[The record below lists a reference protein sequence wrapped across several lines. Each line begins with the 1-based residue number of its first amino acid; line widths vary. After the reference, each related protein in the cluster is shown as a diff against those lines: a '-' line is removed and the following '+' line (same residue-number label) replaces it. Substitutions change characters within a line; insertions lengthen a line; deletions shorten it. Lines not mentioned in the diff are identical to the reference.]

1 VTKLIHLSL
10 LLIVL
15 SGCGGVEEA
24 GPSGPA
30 AQGKELAESKACVS
44 CHSMNGDQGVAP
56 TWKGLYMSEVELST
70 GETVIAD
77 EEYLRRS
84 MLEPTSQTVKGFQ
97 EGLMETVIK
106 PNSLTDA
113 EVRALIAYIRSLQ

>member
-1 VTKLIHLSL
+1 MTKLMHLAL

-15 SGCGGVEEA
+15 SGCSKGDQA

-44 CHSMNGDQGVAP
+44 CHPMNGDAGVAP
-56 TWKGLYMSEVELST
+56 TWKGLYLSKVELST

-84 MLEPTSQTVKGFQ
+84 MLEPSSQTVKGFQ

-106 PNSLTDA
+106 PHSLTDA
-113 EVRALIAYIRSLQ
+113 EVKALIAYIRSLK

>member
-1 VTKLIHLSL
+1 
-10 LLIVL
+10 
-15 SGCGGVEEA
+15 
-24 GPSGPA
+24 
-30 AQGKELAESKACVS
+30 
-44 CHSMNGDQGVAP
+44 MNGEKRVAP
-56 TWKGLYMSEVELST
+56 TWKGLYMSKVELST

-113 EVRALIAYIRSLQ
+113 EVRALIAYIRSLK

>member
-1 VTKLIHLSL
+1 MTKVIPLVL
-10 LLIVL
+10 LMVVL
-15 SGCGGVEEA
+15 SGCADVEKE
-24 GPSGPA
+24 GPMGPA
-30 AQGKELAESKACVS
+30 AEGKELAESKACVS

-56 TWKGLYMSEVELST
+56 TWKGLYMSKVELST

-77 EEYLRRS
+77 EDYLRRS

-106 PNSLTDA
+106 PHSLTDA